1 MLQRM
6 LRRIDQLS
14 LWVAKAISLAVL
26 IMVLTIAYDV
36 ILRYVFRA
44 PTVWQYD
51 TSYMLGGSVI
61 LLGSGYVHLKRR
73 HVRVD
78 LFYNRFS
85 PRTRLILDILFTL
98 IFFFPLLTGLIIV
111 SADHALQAYKVKE
124 FSEVGFWR
132 PLMWPFRSVIPF
144 GLAVLWLQGL
154 ANFIRDIY
162 QLFKGKEL
170 CSP

>member
-1 MLQRM
+1 MIQSILQR
-6 LRRIDQLS
+6 IDHLS
-14 LWVAKAISLAVL
+14 VLVAKAVTLAVL
-26 IMVLTIAYDV
+26 AMVITIAYDV

-61 LLGSGYVHLKRR
+61 ILGSAYVHLKRR

-78 LFYNRFS
+78 LIYNRFS
-85 PRTRLILDILFTL
+85 PRVRLILDVVFTL
-98 IFFFPLLTGLIIV
+98 LFFFPLLTGLIIV
-111 SADHALQAYKVKE
+111 SAADAIHAYQVKE

-132 PLMWPFRSVIPF
+132 PLMWPFKSVIPV

-154 ANFIRDIY
+154 ANFIRDMHM
-162 QLFKGKEL
+162 LVKGKEL
-170 CSP
+170 

>member
-1 MLQRM
+1 MISSLLQK
-6 LRRIDQLS
+6 IDQLS
-14 LWVAKAISLAVL
+14 LWTARAITVAVF
-26 IMVLTIAYDV
+26 IMVITIAYDV
-36 ILRYVFRA
+36 VLRYAFRA

-61 LLGSGYVHLKRR
+61 ILGSGYVHLKRK

-78 LFYNRFS
+78 LIYKLF
-85 PRTRLILDILFTL
+85 PRRVQLILEILLTL
-98 IFFFPLLTGLIIV
+98 IFFFPLLSGLIMASV
-111 SADHALQAYKVKE
+111 EHAIHAYQVKE

-154 ANFIRDIY
+154 ANLIRDTAM
-162 QLFKGKEL
+162 LCKGKEL
-170 CSP
+170 

>member
-1 MLQRM
+1 MIQSILM
-6 LRRIDQLS
+6 RIDRLS
-14 LWVAKAISLAVL
+14 LWVAKAVTVAVL
-26 IMVLTIAYDV
+26 AMVVTIAYDV

-61 LLGSGYVHLKRR
+61 ILGAGYVHLKRR

-78 LFYNRFS
+78 LIYNHLPSRA
-85 PRTRLILDILFTL
+85 RLILDVVFTL
-98 IFFFPLLTGLIIV
+98 LFFFPLLTGLIIV
-111 SADHALQAYKVKE
+111 SAGYAIHAYQVKE

-132 PLMWPFRSVIPF
+132 PLMWPFRSVIPV

-154 ANFIRDIY
+154 ANFIRD
-162 QLFKGKEL
+162 LFMLVKAKE
-170 CSP
+170 P

>member
-1 MLQRM
+1 MIQAMLQ
-6 LRRIDQLS
+6 RIDQLS
-14 LWVAKAISLAVL
+14 VWVAKGVTLAVFA
-26 IMVLTIAYDV
+26 MVVTIAYDV

-61 LLGSGYVHLKRR
+61 ILGSAYVHLKRR

-78 LFYNRFS
+78 LIYNRFS
-85 PRTRLILDILFTL
+85 PRVRLILDVVFTL
-98 IFFFPLLTGLIIV
+98 LFFFPLLTGLIIV
-111 SADHALQAYKVKE
+111 SAADAIHAYQVKE

-132 PLMWPFRSVIPF
+132 PLMWPFKSVIPV

-154 ANFIRDIY
+154 ANFIRD
-162 QLFKGKEL
+162 LHMLLKGKEL
-170 CSP
+170 

>member
-1 MLQRM
+1 MIQGM
-6 LRRIDQLS
+6 LRGIDQLS
-14 LWVAKAISLAVL
+14 VWVAKAITLAVFA
-26 IMVLTIAYDV
+26 MVVTIAYDV

-61 LLGSGYVHLKRR
+61 ILGSAYVHLQRR

-78 LFYNRFS
+78 LIYNRFP
-85 PRTRLILDILFTL
+85 PRVRLILDVIFTL
-98 IFFFPLLTGLIIV
+98 LFFFPLLTGLIIV
-111 SADHALQAYKVKE
+111 SAADALHAYQVKE

-132 PLMWPFRSVIPF
+132 PLMWPFKSVIPV

-154 ANFIRDIY
+154 ANFIRDMHM
-162 QLFKGKEL
+162 LVKGKEL
-170 CSP
+170 

>member
-1 MLQRM
+1 MIQAMLQR
-6 LRRIDQLS
+6 IDRLS
-14 LWVAKAISLAVL
+14 VWVAKGVTLAVFA
-26 IMVLTIAYDV
+26 MVVTIAYDV

-61 LLGSGYVHLKRR
+61 ILGSAFVHLKRR

-78 LFYNRFS
+78 LIYNRFS
-85 PRTRLILDILFTL
+85 PRVRLILDVVFTL
-98 IFFFPLLTGLIIV
+98 LFFFPLLTGLIIV
-111 SADHALQAYKVKE
+111 STGYAIHAYQVKE

-132 PLMWPFRSVIPF
+132 PLMWPFRSVIPL

-154 ANFIRDIY
+154 ANFIRDMHM
-162 QLFKGKEL
+162 LVRGKEL
-170 CSP
+170 

>member
-1 MLQRM
+1 MIQAILQ
-6 LRRIDQLS
+6 RIDQLS
-14 LWVAKAISLAVL
+14 VWVAKAVTLAVFA
-26 IMVLTIAYDV
+26 MVVTMAYDV

-61 LLGSGYVHLKRR
+61 ILGSAYVHLKRR

-78 LFYNRFS
+78 LIYNRFP
-85 PRTRLILDILFTL
+85 PRVRLILDVVFTL
-98 IFFFPLLTGLIIV
+98 LFFFPLLTGLIVV
-111 SADHALQAYKVKE
+111 SAADAIHAYQVKE

-132 PLMWPFRSVIPF
+132 PLMWPFKSVIPV

-154 ANFIRDIY
+154 ANFIRDMHM
-162 QLFKGKEL
+162 LLKGKEL
-170 CSP
+170 

>member
-1 MLQRM
+1 MLQ
-6 LRRIDQLS
+6 RIDQLS
-14 LWVAKAISLAVL
+14 VWVAKAVTLAVL
-26 IMVLTIAYDV
+26 TMVVTIAYDV

-61 LLGSGYVHLKRR
+61 ILGSAYVHLKRR

-78 LFYNRFS
+78 LIYNRFS
-85 PRTRLILDILFTL
+85 PRVRLILDVVFTL
-98 IFFFPLLTGLIIV
+98 LFFFPLLTGLIFV
-111 SADHALQAYKVKE
+111 SAGYAIHAYQVKE

-132 PLMWPFRSVIPF
+132 PLMWPFRSVIPV

-154 ANFIRDIY
+154 ANFIRDMHM
-162 QLFKGKEL
+162 LVRGRDL
-170 CSP
+170 

>member
-1 MLQRM
+1 MIQAMLQ
-6 LRRIDQLS
+6 RIDQLS
-14 LWVAKAISLAVL
+14 VWVAKAVTLAVFA
-26 IMVLTIAYDV
+26 MVVTMAYDV

-61 LLGSGYVHLKRR
+61 ILGSAYVHLKRR

-78 LFYNRFS
+78 LFYNRFP
-85 PRTRLILDILFTL
+85 PRVRLILDVVFTL
-98 IFFFPLLTGLIIV
+98 LFFFPLLTGLIIV
-111 SADHALQAYKVKE
+111 SAADAIHAYQVKE

-132 PLMWPFRSVIPF
+132 PLMWPFKSVIPV

-154 ANFIRDIY
+154 ANFIRDMHM
-162 QLFKGKEL
+162 LVKGKEL
-170 CSP
+170 